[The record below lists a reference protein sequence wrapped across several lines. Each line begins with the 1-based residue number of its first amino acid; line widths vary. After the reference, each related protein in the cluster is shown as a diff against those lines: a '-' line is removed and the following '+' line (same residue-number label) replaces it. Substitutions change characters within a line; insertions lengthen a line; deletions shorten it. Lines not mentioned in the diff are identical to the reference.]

1 MFVSFVSLAI
11 GTQSSAF
18 TWELITRIALAIW
31 MAEVKMQQ
39 ITQKIQ
45 SGSGKSK
52 KKIKNT
58 GKIVV
63 LHIVSTVFI
72 YPLFKTKN

>member
-52 KKIKNT
+52 KKKNT

>member
-1 MFVSFVSLAI
+1 
-11 GTQSSAF
+11 
-18 TWELITRIALAIW
+18 

-52 KKIKNT
+52 KKKKT